1 MSNTI
6 SHFASAMEEDPEIF
20 IDDTCGE
27 DFFNSHQ
34 IVHLYQNDKG
44 WKPTKGSEPHKPGQ
58 ELWWGVLLQSY

>member
-1 MSNTI
+1 
-6 SHFASAMEEDPEIF
+6 MEEDPEIF